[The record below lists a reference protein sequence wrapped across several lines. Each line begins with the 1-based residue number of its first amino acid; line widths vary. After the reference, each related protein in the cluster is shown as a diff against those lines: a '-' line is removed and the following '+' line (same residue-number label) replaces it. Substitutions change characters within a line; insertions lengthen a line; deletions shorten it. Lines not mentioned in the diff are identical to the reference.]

1 MIRRQWM
8 YEAVVSVF
16 VLPNFGRSVF
26 IFIAIPAIR
35 SVPALDLTAVSFCNV
50 PDSDDRARE
59 NCAKQPV
66 NISKCE
72 KRGSEGL
79 ATAME
84 DSFISEVVSC
94 ASKNFHAEYLS
105 PLISSKYAQFFGNLK
120 NSIPKQKYV
129 LYDQLILSI
138 RCCSKY
144 FVHFFL
150 LLNFHEQLT
159 RLSSFFFHI
168 EHLIEYLYKLN
179 NKHNKQL
186 NMFASPC
193 K

>member
-1 MIRRQWM
+1 M

-66 NISKCE
+66 NISKRE

-84 DSFISEVVSC
+84 DSFISEVVPC
-94 ASKNFHAEYLS
+94 ARKTSTRN
-105 PLISSKYAQFFGNLK
+105 I
-120 NSIPKQKYV
+120 
-129 LYDQLILSI
+129 
-138 RCCSKY
+138 
-144 FVHFFL
+144 FL
-150 LLNFHEQLT
+150 L
-159 RLSSFFFHI
+159 
-168 EHLIEYLYKLN
+168 
-179 NKHNKQL
+179 
-186 NMFASPC
+186 
-193 K
+193 

>member
-1 MIRRQWM
+1 M

-66 NISKCE
+66 NISKRE

-84 DSFISEVVSC
+84 DSFIFEVVPC

-129 LYDQLILSI
+129 LHDQLESLIT
-138 RCCSKY
+138 CCSKY
-144 FVHFFL
+144 FV
-150 LLNFHEQLT
+150 
-159 RLSSFFFHI
+159 RLFTVKFPRAIHPIIVVLFSYRTSYRI
-168 EHLIEYLYKLN
+168 SL
-179 NKHNKQL
+179 Q
-186 NMFASPC
+186 A
-193 K
+193 